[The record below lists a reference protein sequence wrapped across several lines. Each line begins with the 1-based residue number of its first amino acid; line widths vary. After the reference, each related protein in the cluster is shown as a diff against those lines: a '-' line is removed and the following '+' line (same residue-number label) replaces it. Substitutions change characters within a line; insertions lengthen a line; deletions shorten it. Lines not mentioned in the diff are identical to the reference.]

1 MRIRTAPLLVT
12 MLLASLLPLAAPA
25 RADTGPVTLSESGFS
40 RIVLDEARGQLFV
53 SAGRYGDG
61 VVVTDLSGNR
71 IGLIGE
77 LAGATGLAL
86 TADGG
91 SLWATLPTVGVL
103 ARVDT
108 ATRAVVQR
116 ITLPTGQCPGDVV
129 VVGDRLVYGH
139 SCNTYAGTG
148 AYGGI
153 GVVDAATGAL
163 YGNVTTGPF
172 YKPILAAG
180 PAGQVYAADAVLSP
194 TSLYVYDVTG
204 AAPSLVASRG
214 QVCSNLADLSAKP
227 DGSQVITACGSP
239 YRHDVYSADKLVGV
253 GSYGTGAY
261 PNAGAWSADGGT
273 YAAGTD
279 SPYSRD
285 VQVYAASMTE
295 RVRDVDFGSSNERLV
310 PRGLAVSA
318 DGSRVWAVTGGVTAG
333 VTLRVLDVPGV
344 SASSMTVEPD
354 PGAFYVG
361 GSTTVG
367 GTLSSRGAGV
377 PGAELTVRR
386 YGYSAGAEPV
396 TLPAV
401 ITEADG
407 TYSFADTPP
416 AVGHFAYEITW
427 AGDVTRAGTQSV
439 NEVVVWSTDTG
450 LRLGLQQRT
459 DGSVAGTA
467 VLSYQGDDSPGG
479 QTVRVERTL
488 GGVTMLLPSVTTNP
502 NGVAT
507 FTDTPPAGSATYTAS
522 VASNGVHPAAAA
534 TATIETVA
542 PPVATTLTATADP
555 ASAVAGN
562 PIKLAG
568 TLVAGSSVVS
578 GATVTV
584 TRSGCGAS
592 TWSGSNTTTPNGAW
606 SVTDPAPPAGTC
618 TYKAAYAGGAGFA
631 PSTASTSATVA
642 LRPAELS
649 LSVVRGTGSAKKF
662 VTVTGNLTAW
672 RTNKTITLT
681 AQPTG
686 GAEVTLA
693 SGPVDSFGN
702 LRATYQPPRGTVTYR
717 VRYTGDEW
725 YAAGFAERTQ

>member
-1 MRIRTAPLLVT
+1 MKFRTVPLLVM

-25 RADTGPVTLSESGFS
+25 QADTGPVALSESGFS

-71 IGLIGE
+71 IGLIEG
-77 LAGATGLAL
+77 LSAATGLTL
-86 TADGG
+86 TPDGG
-91 SLWATLPTVGVL
+91 SLWVTLPTVGVL

-108 ATRAVVQR
+108 ATRTVVQR

-129 VVGDRLVYGH
+129 VVGSRLVYGH

-148 AYGGI
+148 GYGGI
-153 GVVDAATGAL
+153 GVVDHTTGVS
-163 YGNVTTGPF
+163 YGNVTSGPF
-172 YKPILAAG
+172 YKPVLAVG
-180 PAGQVYAADAVLSP
+180 PAGQVYAADAGLSS
-194 TSLYVYDVTG
+194 TSLYLYGVTG

-227 DGSQVITACGSP
+227 DGSQVVTACGSP
-239 YRHDVYSADKLVGV
+239 YRHDVYSADKLTGA
-253 GSYGTGAY
+253 GSYYTGSY

-318 DGSRVWAVTGGVTAG
+318 DGSRVWAVTGGVIRG

-377 PGAELTVRR
+377 PGATLTVRR
-386 YGYSAGAEPV
+386 YGYNAGEEPV
-396 TLPAV
+396 SLPSV
-401 ITEADG
+401 VTEADG

-416 AVGHFAYEITW
+416 AAGHFAYEITW
-427 AGDVTRAGTQSV
+427 AGDATRAGTQSV
-439 NEVVVWSTDTG
+439 NEVVVWATDTG
-450 LRLGLQQRT
+450 LRLSLQPGT

-467 VLSYQGDDSPGG
+467 LLSYQGDDSPGG
-479 QTVRVERTL
+479 QTVRLERTV
-488 GGVTMLLPSVTTNP
+488 GGMITPLPSVTTNP

-507 FTDTPPAGSATYTAS
+507 FSDTPPAGSATYTAS
-522 VASNGVHPAAAA
+522 VEANGVHPAASAI
-534 TATIETVA
+534 ATIETVA
-542 PPVATTLTATADP
+542 PVVTTTLTATADP
-555 ASAVAGN
+555 VTVLAGN
-562 PIKLAG
+562 PVSVAG
-568 TLVAGSSVVS
+568 TLSAGSDAVA

-584 TRSGCGAS
+584 TRSGCGAD
-592 TWSGSNTTTPNGAW
+592 TWSGSNSTTPNGAW
-606 SVTDPAPPAGTC
+606 SVTDPAPPVGTC
-618 TYKAAYAGGAGFA
+618 TYKAVHQGAGGYG

-642 LRPAELS
+642 LRPAELA
-649 LSVVRGTGSAKKF
+649 LSVVRGTGSTKKY
-662 VTVTGNLTAW
+662 VTVTGNLAAW
-672 RTNKTITLT
+672 RSNRTITLT

-686 GAEVTLA
+686 GVEVTLA
-693 SGPVDSFGN
+693 SGPVDSSGT

-717 VRYTGDEW
+717 VRYAGDEW
-725 YAAGFAERTQ
+725 YASGVAERVQ